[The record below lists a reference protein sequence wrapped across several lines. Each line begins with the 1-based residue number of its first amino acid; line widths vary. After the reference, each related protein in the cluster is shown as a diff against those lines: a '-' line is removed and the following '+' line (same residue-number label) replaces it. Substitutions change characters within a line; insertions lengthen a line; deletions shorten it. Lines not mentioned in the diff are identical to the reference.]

1 MTAQPHRNFDDQ
13 EIEDYNLAEDMP
25 WLADI
30 RQRNSEAVQGMT
42 AQEKATYYREWAARV
57 QTQTLEIAQSVETTS
72 DSFPTDD

>member
-42 AQEKATYYREWAARV
+42 AQEKATYYREWAAQVR
-57 QTQTLEIAQSVETTS
+57 TQSLEIAQSVETTS